1 MQRLVR
7 LTATFALIAV
17 LTAACAGTPAPAAE
31 APAQAAEA
39 SGGAAEMPPPDPA
52 DQAQEATVE
61 PATDPSATDQPATDQ
76 PATDQPATNAEAA
89 AGVRTFQLVPEESRM
104 QYFVEEEFLGQAV
117 PFITAIGATRALEGE
132 MALRF
137 DEAGVAIERSEFT
150 ADLSTLTSDRP
161 RRDQAIRDRWLESS
175 RFPIATFAA
184 TEVMDL
190 PADAA
195 LGQDVPFQVQGDM
208 TIRDVTN
215 PITWDMTARVDG
227 GMMTGAATTF
237 FYMKE
242 YGFDPPDVAGI
253 LRVTDGVTVTV
264 NFVAQ
269 ETP

>member
-7 LTATFALIAV
+7 LTAVFALIAI
-17 LTAACAGTPAPAAE
+17 LIAACAGAGAPAPAAPAAE
-31 APAQAAEA
+31 APAAAEA
-39 SGGAAEMPPPDPA
+39 SGGAVEMPPPDPA
-52 DQAQEATVE
+52 DQAQEATAE
-61 PATDPSATDQPATDQ
+61 PGADPSATDSSATDQPAI
-76 PATDQPATNAEAA
+76 NVEAA
-89 AGVRTFQLVPEESRM
+89 AGVRTFQLVPEKSRM

-117 PFITAIGATRALEGE
+117 PFITAIGATGALAGE
-132 MALRF
+132 IALRF
-137 DEAGVAIERSEFT
+137 DEAGVAIERGEFT

-184 TEVMDL
+184 SEVVNL

-215 PITWDMTARVDG
+215 PSTWDMTARVDG